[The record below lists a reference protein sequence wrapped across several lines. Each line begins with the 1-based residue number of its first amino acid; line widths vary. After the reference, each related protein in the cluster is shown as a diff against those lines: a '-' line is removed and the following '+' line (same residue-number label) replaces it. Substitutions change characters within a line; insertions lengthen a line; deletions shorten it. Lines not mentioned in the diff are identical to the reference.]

1 MAPGIIKTESQYKA
15 ALKRI
20 ARLMDAIPGTPRSDK
35 LELLS
40 LLVGNYEDRH
50 YPIGPANPVA
60 AIQFRMDQ
68 MGLKQ
73 KDLVPY
79 LGSRSK
85 VSEVLSGR
93 RPLSLAMIRRLHDGL
108 GIPLQALVPESGR
121 KLANPPEQI
130 DWRRFPLADIVKRR
144 WIPGFAGQPR
154 ELLERAEE
162 LLAPLL
168 LPADSACLQP
178 SLLRQ
183 HVRGGST
190 MDEYAL
196 WAWKARVLQLA
207 RERKAPPFRPGTV
220 TSGFISDLAHLSIL
234 DDGPLVASAFLEK
247 MGIILA
253 VEPHLPRTH
262 LDGAA
267 MLRSDGT
274 PVIAMTLRY
283 DRLDNFWFTLAHE
296 LAHIALHLGKE
307 DLCACVDD
315 FESDSSDPVETE
327 ADRMAQDA
335 LIPATDRQD
344 MESYHGALEP
354 KIEDLSRRLRIH
366 PAIIAGRLRRDR
378 NNYRILA
385 RTVGQG
391 KVRRLFALQDYSIS
405 RRRMKQ

>member
-1 MAPGIIKTESQYKA
+1 MAVKIIKTESQYEA

-20 ARLMDAIPGTPRSDK
+20 AGLMDAIPGTPRGDE
-35 LELLS
+35 LELWS
-40 LLVGNYEDRH
+40 LLVSHYEDRH
-50 YPIGPANPVA
+50 YPLGAQNPVA
-60 AIQFRMDQ
+60 AIRFRMEQ

-108 GIPLQALVPESGR
+108 GIPLEALVPESGR
-121 KLANPPEQI
+121 GQSNYPDPV
-130 DWRRFPLADIVKRR
+130 DWRRFPLAEIVKRR
-144 WIPGFAGQPR
+144 WIPGFAGKPR
-154 ELLERAEE
+154 DLLDRAEE

-183 HVRGGST
+183 HVRSGSR
-190 MDEYAL
+190 MDQYAL
-196 WAWKARVLQLA
+196 WAWEARVLQLA
-207 RERKAPPFRPGTV
+207 RERKPPAFRPGTV
-220 TSGFISDLAHLSIL
+220 TAALICELAHLSML
-234 DDGPLVASAFLEK
+234 DDGPLVARAFLEK

-274 PVIAMTLRY
+274 PVVALTLRY
-283 DRLDNFWFTLAHE
+283 DRLDNFWFTLSHE
-296 LAHIALHLGKE
+296 LAHITLHLGKE

-315 FESDSSDPVETE
+315 FESESVDPVEIE

-335 LIPATDRQD
+335 LIPACEWLD
-344 MESYHGALEP
+344 MESQHGALEP
-354 KIEDLSRRLRIH
+354 KVHDLARRLRIH
-366 PAIIAGRLRRDR
+366 PAIIAGRLRRER
-378 NNYRILA
+378 NNYRVLA

-391 KVRRLFALQDYSIS
+391 KVRRLFAL
-405 RRRMKQ
+405 